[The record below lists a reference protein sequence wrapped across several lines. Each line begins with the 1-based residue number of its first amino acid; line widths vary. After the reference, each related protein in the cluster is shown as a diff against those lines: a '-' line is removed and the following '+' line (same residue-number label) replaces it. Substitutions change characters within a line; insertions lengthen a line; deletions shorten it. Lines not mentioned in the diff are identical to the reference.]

1 MNRPETGKKS
11 RVAREASSQYF
22 VLRVQ
27 QVGEEMEPL
36 CSAARFN
43 KPLPADAQT
52 GDVSD
57 QSRGVSDQSGIVS
70 DQSGSVSDQSGIV
83 SDQSGGVSDQSTN
96 QSTASVK
103 TTLCQRTALDC

>member
-70 DQSGSVSDQSGIV
+70 DQSG
-83 SDQSGGVSDQSTN
+83 GVSDQSTN